1 VNRPWAVASAAA
13 EISPSSLD
21 ALIALAEAGLHASA
35 RERLLAPL
43 ARTYQLASL
52 ESASYGTHSMRRT
65 KAAQIY
71 RKTRNLRAVQLLL
84 GHTKLESTVRY
95 LGIEVDE
102 ALNMAEQIEL

>member
-1 VNRPWAVASAAA
+1 VASAAA

-52 ESASYGTHSMRRT
+52 APLAQLFSRTAAMRETMSLPGAGARSGKSAALLQLRRLALRCFNCRHLARFGSQSRPSYVASNA
-65 KAAQIY
+65 KI
-71 RKTRNLRAVQLLL
+71 
-84 GHTKLESTVRY
+84 
-95 LGIEVDE
+95 
-102 ALNMAEQIEL
+102 